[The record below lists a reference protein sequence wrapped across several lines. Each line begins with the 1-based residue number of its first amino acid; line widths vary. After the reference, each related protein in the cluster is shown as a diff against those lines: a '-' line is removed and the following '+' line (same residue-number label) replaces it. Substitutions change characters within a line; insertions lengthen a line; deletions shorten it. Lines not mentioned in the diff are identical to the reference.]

1 MSIQYCKENSLTH
14 SFIQQ
19 LPSICHV
26 PVATLSSEGDNDEN
40 KHKTSSLGAY
50 TLEGETDS
58 IHMH

>member
-1 MSIQYCKENSLTH
+1 
-14 SFIQQ
+14 
-19 LPSICHV
+19 V

-50 TLEGETDS
+50 TLEADS